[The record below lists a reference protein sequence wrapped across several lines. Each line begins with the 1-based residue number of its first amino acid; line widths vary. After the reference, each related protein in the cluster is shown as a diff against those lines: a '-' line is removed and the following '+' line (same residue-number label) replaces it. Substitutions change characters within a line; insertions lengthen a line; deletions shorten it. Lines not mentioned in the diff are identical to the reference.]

1 MHMDSFDRIVLGVM
15 LGLVAAIGAVL
26 AVGDQVGVRPIRLT
40 PPPGSQPP
48 VTTTISLTF
57 PEAMDTVSIEER
69 LSISPEV
76 IGTAA
81 WSEQTLT
88 FRPDTAL
95 TPEQTYTVNLEA
107 GGVAQSG
114 REVKRR
120 AVWSFTPRQ
129 PGVMYLSPADG
140 QIRALWYLSRDGS
153 DPVEVYAPEYGMVD
167 FEPSR
172 DGTRVAF
179 TAYNQDQS
187 SDVWVIS
194 AHGGGLRQLTDCAP
208 GLCSSPAWSPDGQ
221 LLAYERREPAPNGQ
235 PGPARVWLFDLTS
248 NETSPVFEDNQVLGF
263 GPTWSLDGSRL
274 AFFDANQQAI
284 RVIDL
289 ATGQA
294 EFIPSQMGE
303 VGSFAPDGSAMAY
316 VDIRAVGGQFFSEI
330 WLAGFDSDGGLS
342 ELVEPAEEDRAPAWS
357 PTGEWI
363 AFARRRIDRQGGF
376 GSQLYLMDVT
386 TGQATQI
393 TDDPDYNNTR
403 FDWDPTGSMILVQRF
418 NLSATYATIETW
430 LYDLDSGELSQ
441 LIDNG
446 FDAQWIP

>member
-1 MHMDSFDRIVLGVM
+1 MDSFDRIVLGVM
-15 LGLVAAIGAVL
+15 LGLVAAIGTVL
-26 AVGDQVGVRPIRLT
+26 AIGDRVGIRPIRLM
-40 PPPGSQPP
+40 PSPRSQPP

-57 PEAMDTVSIEER
+57 AESMDPVSIEER
-69 LSISPEV
+69 FSISPEI
-76 IGTAA
+76 IGAMA
-81 WSEQTLT
+81 WSGQTLT
-88 FRPDTAL
+88 FTPAAAL
-95 TPEQTYTVNLEA
+95 TPEQTYTVSLEA

-114 REVKRR
+114 REMKRQ

-140 QIRALWYLSRDGS
+140 QIRALWYLPQDGS
-153 DPVEVYAPEYGMVD
+153 DPVEVYAPEHGMVD

-172 DGTRVAF
+172 DGTQVAF
-179 TAYNQDQS
+179 TANNQDQS
-187 SDVWVIS
+187 SDVWVMN
-194 AHGGGLRQLTDCAP
+194 ARGGDLRQVTDCAP
-208 GLCSSPAWSPDGQ
+208 GLCSGPVWSPDGQ
-221 LLAYERREPAPNGQ
+221 LLAYERREPSPNGQ
-235 PGPARVWLFDLTS
+235 SGPARVWLFDLTS

-263 GPTWSLDGSRL
+263 GPTWSPDGSRL

-303 VGSFAPDGSAMAY
+303 VGSFAPDSSTMAY

-330 WLAGFDSDGGLS
+330 WLADFGPDGGLS
-342 ELVEPAEEDRAPAWS
+342 EFVEPAEEDRAPAWS

-376 GSQLYLMDVT
+376 GGQLYLMNVA
-386 TGQATQI
+386 TGQARQI
-393 TDDPDYNNTR
+393 TDDPNYNNTR
-403 FDWDPTGSMILVQRF
+403 FDWDPTGSKILVQRF

-430 LYDLDSGELSQ
+430 LDDLESGELSP